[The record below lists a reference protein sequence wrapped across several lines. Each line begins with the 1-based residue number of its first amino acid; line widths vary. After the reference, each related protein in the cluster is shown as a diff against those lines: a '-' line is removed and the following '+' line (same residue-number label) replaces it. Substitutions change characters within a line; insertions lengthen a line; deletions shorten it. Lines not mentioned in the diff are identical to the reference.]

1 MSYGGIPEYRPRPQ
15 LPTEYVALGVV
26 LHEGRILVALRKA
39 NAFLG
44 GLWEFPGG
52 KREAGESY
60 AACVVREL
68 REECGIEVKPVR
80 ELLPVRHD
88 YSEKR
93 VVLQPY
99 LCHMIGGSPSACA
112 SQKLKWVTLEE
123 LASLKVPDASR
134 PIIARLIEETSRDAS
149 DPICP

>member
-1 MSYGGIPEYRPRPQ
+1 MSHAGIPEYRPRPQ

-26 LHEGRILVALRKA
+26 FHEGRILVALRKS

-52 KREAGESY
+52 KREPGESY

-68 REECGIEVKPVR
+68 REECGIDVEPVR

-88 YSEKR
+88 YPEKR

-99 LCHMIGGSPSACA
+99 LCRLKGGTPGAHA
-112 SQKLKWVTLEE
+112 SQRLKWVTLRE
-123 LASLKVPDASR
+123 LPLLRVPDASR
-134 PIIARLIEETSRDAS
+134 PIIARLIEETSLDAGNPNS
-149 DPICP
+149 P